1 MYTLHIQ
8 FLMLFN
14 ISPAYIFSSL
24 YDCIND
30 VLHLSLQ
37 VKAMLNERV
46 SKRIFRNFEIV
57 ESKNQF

>member
-1 MYTLHIQ
+1 MV
-8 FLMLFN
+8 FLAFF
-14 ISPAYIFSSL
+14 PVL